1 MDEEIRIEIE
11 QINRLIDEL
20 VKRVTKIEELGLVK
34 DLELLINRVDDI
46 ERFLN
51 YRTRGF
57 YSRSKSNNS
66 LK

>member
-57 YSRSKSNNS
+57 YSRSKSR
-66 LK
+66 